1 MAGKTVTKKN
11 KMVANA
17 VIFLLTADRDAVVP
31 YLEEQ
36 DDNDSDES
44 EVFVVLKTLVAPP
57 TTRPNVV

>member
-1 MAGKTVTKKN
+1 MLSSSKRGHGWQNCDKKN

-31 YLEEQ
+31 QLEEQ

-44 EVFVVLKTLVAPP
+44 
-57 TTRPNVV
+57 